1 MLKLVKIAI
10 TGGVASGK
18 TSVCQFFQ
26 ELGAYVVNT
35 DKIVHEL
42 LLSDTD
48 LVQKIIR
55 QFGPE
60 VIKNKELDR
69 RILAEKVFKD
79 SKSLL
84 VLEQLIHPAVLRK
97 IKEFYVRASEKNH
110 YASFVVEIPLL
121 FEIQE
126 ESFYDYTVTVVA
138 DEAIAKERFQ
148 SQGFQNTEYDQRM
161 KRQLTP
167 HQKALKSHYI
177 LQNNNSLADLK
188 NKVIALNQILQQPKE

>member
-26 ELGAYVVNT
+26 ELGAFVVDT

-42 LLSDTD
+42 LVSDTD
-48 LVQKIIR
+48 LAQKIIR

-60 VIKNKELDR
+60 VVKNRELDR
-69 RILAEKVFKD
+69 RVIAEKVFKD
-79 SKSLL
+79 SKSLQ
-84 VLEQLIHPAVLRK
+84 VLEELIHPAVLRK
-97 IKEFYVRASEKNH
+97 VEEFYVRACRENN
-110 YASFVVEIPLL
+110 YTSFVVEIPLL
-121 FEIQE
+121 FEIQG

-148 SQGFQNTEYDQRM
+148 SRGFQSIQYDQRM
-161 KRQLTP
+161 KRQLSP
-167 HQKALKSHYI
+167 HQKATRSHYT
-177 LQNNNSLADLK
+177 LQNNGSLADLK
-188 NKVIALNQILQQPKE
+188 KKVIALNQILQQPKE

>member
-26 ELGAYVVNT
+26 QLGAFVVNT

-60 VIKNKELDR
+60 VVTNGELNR
-69 RILAEKVFKD
+69 RAIAEKVFKD
-79 SKSLL
+79 SKSLQ
-84 VLEQLIHPAVLRK
+84 VLEKLVHPAVLRK
-97 IKEFYVRASEKNH
+97 IEQFYVRAAEKKS
-110 YASFVVEIPLL
+110 YSSFVVEIPLL
-121 FEIQE
+121 FEIQG
-126 ESFYDYTVTVVA
+126 ESVYDYIVTVVA
-138 DEAIAKERFQ
+138 DEAIAKKRFQ
-148 SQGFQNTEYDQRM
+148 AQGFQNIEYDQRM
-161 KRQLTP
+161 KRQLSP
-167 HQKALKSHYI
+167 HQKTIRSHYT
-177 LQNNNSLADLK
+177 LQNNGSLADLE
-188 NKVIALNQILQQPKE
+188 NKVIALNQILQQTKE